1 MITKPLEDYLELE
14 ESHLIL
20 ISWKQ
25 FTARAS
31 LLTKGVFYWMGWRP
45 WSQVRG
51 P

>member
-1 MITKPLEDYLELE
+1 MIIKPLEDYLELK
-14 ESHLIL
+14 ESRLML

-25 FTARAS
+25 FTAQVS
-31 LLTKGVFYWMGWRP
+31 LLTKGVFYWMEWRP